1 MYIPHEGPQ
10 ADLLGLRDIP
20 EILFGGARGGGKT
33 AALLGDFLQDVARY
47 GEHWQGVLFRRS
59 YPELEEVIKQSH
71 KFYSP
76 TGAYWRASSKS
87 WHWANGA
94 CLRLR
99 SLESREDASKY
110 QGHEYCVALGTLVDT
125 PTGPKKIEELR
136 FGDAVMTA
144 SGVSRVTATLKPRRA
159 LCVKVEV
166 NGKSQ
171 VHPIDHDFLT
181 DLGWQSYA
189 SLQGISAKEFQE
201 ESLEWQSLPSLNV
214 HAVCVQ
220 QRQRANIPS
229 LETSKVSQT
238 FCKFY
243 EWSSVKPQGLFGL
256 VLSSL
261 KGLTR
266 RLRSLTE
273 ELGNVSAHFGGE
285 NVNVL
290 YCTTVTS
297 NSQCDCPSCRHL
309 HDAQPPLEQGIDLNA
324 LPLQGDVAKRLHAYS
339 ALGVRDSTRR
349 YIHQYDSRYPH
360 PYGGWELP
368 MVGES
373 FLTAC
378 EISVVGYYD
387 VMDIQVESFNNY
399 ITTEARLINKNCWI
413 GWDEVTN
420 WPHNDMFLQMF
431 ACLRGSGQQ
440 VAARIRCSGNPG
452 GPGHNWVKDRFMI
465 GAHKKG
471 WHPIYD
477 PESNMTRLYIPSR
490 TTDNP
495 SLILNSPNYT
505 RQLRAVGSK
514 ELVKAWLEGDWDI
527 VLGAYF
533 DEWSERDHVIPDIDP
548 ADLPKKWKI
557 YRAYDHGSYHPFA
570 VLWYT
575 YAGPEFEKQG
585 IERNTIIF
593 LNEWFGANEQG
604 KGLKLA
610 ISDVAE
616 GIRRRERAFGRSI
629 EPGPADNQIF
639 EQDGGMPLSELM
651 AAKGVYFER
660 SDKRRIAGWNQVR
673 YRLQT
678 NLVRFCRACKNTIS
692 SFPSLQH
699 DDTRQ
704 EDVDTTGNDHCADVV
719 RYSCMAW
726 PIEVQPEKV
735 KDDIRD
741 IVTYNE
747 LIEASEDLIRQVKR
761 PL

>member
-1 MYIPHEGPQ
+1 VYIPHEGPQ
-10 ADLLGLRDIP
+10 ADLLSLRDIP

-71 KFYSP
+71 KFYGP

-110 QGHEYCVALGTLVDT
+110 QGHEYQY
-125 PTGPKKIEELR
+125 I
-136 FGDAVMTA
+136 
-144 SGVSRVTATLKPRRA
+144 
-159 LCVKVEV
+159 
-166 NGKSQ
+166 
-171 VHPIDHDFLT
+171 
-181 DLGWQSYA
+181 
-189 SLQGISAKEFQE
+189 
-201 ESLEWQSLPSLNV
+201 
-214 HAVCVQ
+214 
-220 QRQRANIPS
+220 
-229 LETSKVSQT
+229 
-238 FCKFY
+238 
-243 EWSSVKPQGLFGL
+243 
-256 VLSSL
+256 
-261 KGLTR
+261 
-266 RLRSLTE
+266 
-273 ELGNVSAHFGGE
+273 
-285 NVNVL
+285 
-290 YCTTVTS
+290 
-297 NSQCDCPSCRHL
+297 
-309 HDAQPPLEQGIDLNA
+309 
-324 LPLQGDVAKRLHAYS
+324 AY
-339 ALGVRDSTRR
+339 
-349 YIHQYDSRYPH
+349 
-360 PYGGWELP
+360 
-368 MVGES
+368 
-373 FLTAC
+373 
-378 EISVVGYYD
+378 
-387 VMDIQVESFNNY
+387 
-399 ITTEARLINKNCWI
+399 
-413 GWDEVTN
+413 DEVTN
-420 WPHNDMFLQMF
+420 WPYDDMYLQLF

-533 DEWSERDHVIPDIDP
+533 DEWCERDHVIPDIDP